1 MLYKKII
8 RNYISKIHLRKRAM
22 SPHLFTVIFFPLL
35 SKDKKC
41 QKLNIIQLI
50 FHNFLKKCQNPKM
63 EENDVVRIGQTPKK
77 KGQRQ
82 YWDAAENQDLQDAI
96 RDSPKS
102 KTGKLLFSKEI
113 IPRYIEN
120 RNKRLGEGNYFKRS
134 ERHIIEHYHNELDPN
149 VNKKPLTQEEI
160 NLLKENASELNYKW
174 SSIAKYFVNRTP
186 NFLKNYYNLHIK
198 GKITQVQQYASVQQH
213 EAPVNSEPLQSGD
226 ELQLLAGMMNFGD
239 NNIFMDDTNEFQSLI
254 DSLFS

>member
-1 MLYKKII
+1 
-8 RNYISKIHLRKRAM
+8 
-22 SPHLFTVIFFPLL
+22 
-35 SKDKKC
+35 
-41 QKLNIIQLI
+41 
-50 FHNFLKKCQNPKM
+50 M

-102 KTGKLLFSKEI
+102 KTGKLQFSKQI
-113 IPRYIEN
+113 IPRYFDN
-120 RNKRLGEGNYFKRS
+120 RNKRLGEGNYFIRS

-198 GKITQVQQYASVQQH
+198 GKITQVQQIPTPIQEH
-213 EAPVNSEPLQSGD
+213 DAPVNSEPHQSGD
-226 ELQLLAGMMNFGD
+226 ELQLPDFPFPD
-239 NNIFMDDTNEFQSLI
+239 DDSFMDNPFGFEIPLDQL
-254 DSLFS
+254 